1 MRKPLNVFFKKKHV
15 GILTKKPD
23 DTLAFK
29 YSDAWLGDGEKFPLC
44 PALPLR
50 AEEFDNRLT
59 KAYFDNL
66 LPEGETLKT
75 VEKILSRSLEDPYQ
89 FLENYG
95 LDCAGALEISPSD
108 APPPPKGG
116 GKIEKIS
123 FAEIDAVLEKGQSL
137 YVHSLTARKGRF
149 SIAGAQDK
157 IPVIFQGGEVF
168 IPVDSSPTTHILKPP
183 VRLPSVYES
192 VHNEYLCMKLAKL
205 CGLNVPEVAVI
216 GKNTPLFLIDR
227 YDRRITKK
235 GVQRIHQF
243 DLCQAQGFPAAEK
256 YEEDGGPTF
265 AHGYKCVEANS
276 DEKIQD
282 LDATLNW
289 FAFNLLIGNNDS
301 HSKNLSFLYEGG
313 NTKLAPLYDLLST
326 SVYKDLAPE
335 FAFRIGG
342 QRLWHQL
349 KRKNLEM
356 LATDLGFLRREGIVA
371 EAILK
376 MTDRLA
382 EKAGPFL
389 KQAEADFPSI
399 GIPSKLAA
407 EIKKRIRAFHEKLGS
422 KKRSGKSKLSG

>member
-1 MRKPLNVFFKKKHV
+1 MKKPLNVFFEKKLV
-15 GILTKKPD
+15 GSLSKRDD
-23 DTLAFK
+23 DTLSFQ
-29 YSDAWLGDGEKFPLC
+29 YSGAWLGDDAKFPLS
-44 PALPLR
+44 PALPLQ
-50 AEEFDNRLT
+50 EEAFNNRLT

-95 LDCAGALEISPSD
+95 LDCAGALEITPSET
-108 APPPPKGG
+108 PPPPEGG

-123 FAEIDAVLEKGQSL
+123 FEEIDAVLEKGQSL
-137 YVHSLTARKGRF
+137 YVHSLTAHKGRF

-157 IPVIFQGGEVF
+157 IPVIFRDGEVF
-168 IPVDSSPTTHILKPP
+168 IPIDSSPTTHILKPP
-183 VRLPSVYES
+183 VRLPSAFES

-205 CGLNVPEVAVI
+205 CGLKVPEVAVI
-216 GKNTPLFLIDR
+216 GKSTPLFLIER
-227 YDRRITKK
+227 YDRRITKQ
-235 GVQRIHQF
+235 GVQRIHQY

-289 FAFNLLIGNNDS
+289 LAFNLLIGNNDS
-301 HSKNLSFLYEGG
+301 HSKNLSFLYEAG

-356 LATDLGFLRREGIVA
+356 LATDLGFTKREGIVA
-371 EAILK
+371 EAVLK
-376 MTDRLA
+376 MADSLA
-382 EKAGPFL
+382 EQAGPFL
-389 KQAEADFPSI
+389 NQAEKEFPPI
-399 GIPSKLAA
+399 GIPSKLGA
-407 EIKKRIRAFHEKLGS
+407 EIEKRIKTFREKF
-422 KKRSGKSKLSG
+422 KAQKRS